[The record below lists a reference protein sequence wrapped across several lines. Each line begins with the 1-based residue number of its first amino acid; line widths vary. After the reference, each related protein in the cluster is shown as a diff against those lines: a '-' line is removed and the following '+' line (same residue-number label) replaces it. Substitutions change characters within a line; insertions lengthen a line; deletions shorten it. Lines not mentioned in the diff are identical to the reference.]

1 MTSFGN
7 EKKDTRKGVVVGL
20 LRPVPMF
27 GESLPTDERLSRTK
41 TEIYMKLEFPSN

>member
-7 EKKDTRKGVVVGL
+7 EKKDTRKGAVVGL

-27 GESLPTDERLSRTK
+27 GESLPIDETLSRTK
-41 TEIYMKLEFPSN
+41 TEIYMKA